1 MLLKTLFLQVKYI
14 QPFPGQSISM
24 DPSAVIDV
32 CGIIGTPSLWK
43 QHAALVW
50 RVGPTYLFEEVLSSD
65 QVETI
70 YGQGTKYIGNYLALN
85 VQGEKVC
92 YSLSKNSPEFYGNPY
107 SHTYICLIGGETD
120 GTMSQIRM
128 VSPER
133 ISFAINTAVST
144 MTTVVNIRDQYNE
157 VDCRLIAKEVL
168 FLFNSWI

>member
-1 MLLKTLFLQVKYI
+1 MLVRINWQILSLLLFLQIKYI

-85 VQGEKVC
+85 AQGEKVC
-92 YSLSKNSPEFYGNPY
+92 FSRSKNCSEFNGNLY
-107 SHTYICLIGGETD
+107 SHKYMC
-120 GTMSQIRM
+120 
-128 VSPER
+128 
-133 ISFAINTAVST
+133 
-144 MTTVVNIRDQYNE
+144 
-157 VDCRLIAKEVL
+157 
-168 FLFNSWI
+168 